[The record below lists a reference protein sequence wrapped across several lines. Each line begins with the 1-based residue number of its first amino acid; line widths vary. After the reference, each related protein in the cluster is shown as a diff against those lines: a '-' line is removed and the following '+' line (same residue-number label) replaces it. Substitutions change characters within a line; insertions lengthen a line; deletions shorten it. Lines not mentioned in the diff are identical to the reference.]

1 MHLEAFFLM
10 LRFEKTNFR
19 PISVLSAISKVF
31 ERCMTKQMWPFAN
44 QVLSNLLCGFRA
56 GYSTQH
62 ALFRLIEF
70 CRKKLDEN
78 YTIGMVLMD
87 LSKAYDCL
95 PHDLLIAKLEAYGFG
110 MRSLRLI
117 ASYLSNRKQ
126 RVKIGST
133 VSDWQ
138 DIVCGVPQG
147 SVLGPLLFNFFLND
161 FLLFIQ
167 DCDVCNFA
175 DDNTLFKYDRNIEKV
190 ALSLEN
196 DISNAI
202 YWFKWNQMVANP
214 CKFQVMF
221 LGLNKEIEM
230 QLNINNKQIK
240 VVNTVKLLGITVD
253 SKLKFDQHANAI
265 SKKANSK
272 IRAFSRVSHYLE
284 QPKAKTLYNTF
295 IMSCFNYSPLIWM
308 FCGKTASKEIDRIHK
323 RALRLVLNDFDSP
336 FETLL
341 RKANECT
348 IHQRN
353 LQKLMLE
360 IYKCLH
366 FENPSFMWEFFEEKD
381 LTYNLR
387 TQNLLRL
394 PPTRTETYGSNSLSF
409 RGSILWNYLPDDMK
423 NAQSVQL
430 FKNAIRNWKGE
441 RCMCKN
447 CK

>member
-1 MHLEAFFLM
+1 M
-10 LRFEKTNFR
+10 N
-19 PISVLSAISKVF
+19 
-31 ERCMTKQMWPFAN
+31 
-44 QVLSNLLCGFRA
+44 
-56 GYSTQH
+56 ST
-62 ALFRLIEF
+62 FI
-70 CRKKLDEN
+70 
-78 YTIGMVLMD
+78 
-87 LSKAYDCL
+87 CL
-95 PHDLLIAKLEAYGFG
+95 PKEGFKRRIKIIQNKSESSFVVPVNFFT
-110 MRSLRLI
+110 RSL
-117 ASYLSNRKQ
+117 
-126 RVKIGST
+126 ST
-133 VSDWQ
+133 EQ

-295 IMSCFNYSPLIWM
+295 IMSCFNYSPLINRVA
-308 FCGKTASKEIDRIHK
+308 CLKAS
-323 RALRLVLNDFDSP
+323 AS
-336 FETLL
+336 
-341 RKANECT
+341 
-348 IHQRN
+348 
-353 LQKLMLE
+353 
-360 IYKCLH
+360 LH
-366 FENPSFMWEFFEEKD
+366 FAK
-381 LTYNLR
+381 
-387 TQNLLRL
+387 
-394 PPTRTETYGSNSLSF
+394 
-409 RGSILWNYLPDDMK
+409 
-423 NAQSVQL
+423 
-430 FKNAIRNWKGE
+430 
-441 RCMCKN
+441 
-447 CK
+447 

>member
-1 MHLEAFFLM
+1 
-10 LRFEKTNFR
+10 
-19 PISVLSAISKVF
+19 
-31 ERCMTKQMWPFAN
+31 MTKQMWPFAN
-44 QVLSNLLCGFRA
+44 QVLSNLLCGFHA

-110 MRSLRLI
+110 IHSLRLT

-133 VSDWQ
+133 GSDLQ
-138 DIVCGVPQG
+138 DIVCGVLQG
-147 SVLGPLLFNFFLND
+147 SVLGPLLFNFFLSD
-161 FLLFIQ
+161 FLLLIQ

-175 DDNTLFKYDRNIEKV
+175 DDNTLFKCERNIEKV
-190 ALSLEN
+190 ALCLEN
-196 DISNAI
+196 DSNAI
-202 YWFKWNQMVANP
+202 YWLKWNQMVANP

-221 LGLNKEIEM
+221 LVLNKETEM
-230 QLNINNKQIK
+230 QLNIKNKQIR

-265 SKKANSK
+265 SKKANWK
-272 IRAFSRVSHYLE
+272 IRAFSRVSLYLE
-284 QPKAKTLYNTF
+284 QSKAKTLYSAF

-308 FCGKTASKEIDRIHK
+308 FCGKTASREIDRIHK

-341 RKANECT
+341 
-348 IHQRN
+348 
-353 LQKLMLE
+353 
-360 IYKCLH
+360 
-366 FENPSFMWEFFEEKD
+366 S
-381 LTYNLR
+381 
-387 TQNLLRL
+387 
-394 PPTRTETYGSNSLSF
+394 
-409 RGSILWNYLPDDMK
+409 
-423 NAQSVQL
+423 
-430 FKNAIRNWKGE
+430 
-441 RCMCKN
+441 
-447 CK
+447 